1 MKTRILLL
9 ISFCC
14 AFSVL
19 VEASSQVITK
29 GLEDA
34 PKIVDKRLEYE
45 KIIQEYKDY
54 LATIPVETRQEIVA
68 YRREVSRLN
77 LEKMNL
83 FEKLSQRAQEYLKKE
98 RDFKQR
104 LPIDPNQANPANNV
118 ATAPDASKEQ
128 DKTPSKK

>member
-14 AFSVL
+14 AFSIL
-19 VEASSQVITK
+19 VEASSQVIAK
-29 GLEDA
+29 GSEDA
-34 PKIVDKRLEYE
+34 PKVVDKRLEYE

-68 YRREVSRLN
+68 YRREISRLN
-77 LEKMNL
+77 LEKINL

-104 LPIDPNQANPANNV
+104 LPIDPNQVSSANNV
-118 ATAPDASKEQ
+118 ATAPDVSKEQ
-128 DKTPSKK
+128 EKNPSKK

>member
-19 VEASSQVITK
+19 VEASSPVITK

-68 YRREVSRLN
+68 YRREISRLN
-77 LEKMNL
+77 LEKINL

-104 LPIDPNQANPANNV
+104 LPIDPNQVNAANNA
-118 ATAPDASKEQ
+118 ATASDASQAQ

>member
-14 AFSVL
+14 AFNIL

-29 GLEDA
+29 AVEDM
-34 PKIVDKRLEYE
+34 PKIVDKRLQYE

-54 LATIPVETRQEIVA
+54 LATIPPETRQEIVS
-68 YRREVSRLN
+68 YRREISRLN

-104 LPIDPNQANPANNV
+104 LPIDAVLVSPASEAPSVPDSPSAQEKNV
-118 ATAPDASKEQ
+118 G
-128 DKTPSKK
+128 KK

>member
-19 VEASSQVITK
+19 VEASSPVITK

-68 YRREVSRLN
+68 YRREISRLN
-77 LEKMNL
+77 LEKINL

-104 LPIDPNQANPANNV
+104 LPIDPNQVNAVNNA
-118 ATAPDASKEQ
+118 ATAPDASQAQE
-128 DKTPSKK
+128 KTPSKK

>member
-14 AFSVL
+14 SFNIL
-19 VEASSQVITK
+19 VEASSQAITK
-29 GLEDA
+29 GLEDV
-34 PKIVDKRLEYE
+34 PKIIDKRLEYE

-54 LATIPVETRQEIVA
+54 LATIPVDTRQEIVA
-68 YRREVSRLN
+68 YRREISRLN

-83 FEKLSQRAQEYLKKE
+83 FEKLSQRAQEYLKRE

-104 LPIDPNQANPANNV
+104 LPIDTNQVSSTSSATKV
-118 ATAPDASKEQ
+118 AESPDVP
-128 DKTPSKK
+128 DKKPSKK

>member
-68 YRREVSRLN
+68 YRREISRLN

-104 LPIDPNQANPANNV
+104 LPIDLNQVNAANNPT
-118 ATAPDASKEQ
+118 TAPDASQAQE
-128 DKTPSKK
+128 KTPSKK

>member
-14 AFSVL
+14 AFNIL

-29 GLEDA
+29 AVEDM
-34 PKIVDKRLEYE
+34 PKIVDKRLQYE

-68 YRREVSRLN
+68 YRREISRLN

-104 LPIDPNQANPANNV
+104 LPIDAVPVTPASENPSV
-118 ATAPDASKEQ
+118 PDSSSQ
-128 DKTPSKK
+128 DKNAGKK

>member
-14 AFSVL
+14 AFSIL

-34 PKIVDKRLEYE
+34 PKIADKRLEYE

-68 YRREVSRLN
+68 YRREISRLN
-77 LEKMNL
+77 LEKINL
-83 FEKLSQRAQEYLKKE
+83 FEKLSQKAQEYLKKE

-104 LPIDPNQANPANNV
+104 LPIDPNQVSPANNS
-118 ATAPDASKEQ
+118 APAPDASQAQ

>member
-14 AFSVL
+14 AFSIL

-34 PKIVDKRLEYE
+34 PKIADKRLEYE

-68 YRREVSRLN
+68 YRREISRLN
-77 LEKMNL
+77 LEKINL
-83 FEKLSQRAQEYLKKE
+83 FEKLSQKGQEYLKKE

-104 LPIDPNQANPANNV
+104 LPIDPNQVSAANN
-118 ATAPDASKEQ
+118 AAPAPDASQAQ